1 MSRTNKLHSYYLIL
15 GLVLC
20 LLLIPV
26 FFRPINPVQATAQ
39 ETQSIISPTLESEIA
54 QSSASTSIPITIE
67 FGSLF
72 SSVWAQEILSESSI
86 AGFQIRHVF
95 QTIPVVSGYATPEA
109 ITRLASLSNVKTITY
124 DQQRTVT
131 PLEMS
136 SLYSQ
141 LASDSGYVN
150 PSVTLDVNKLW
161 SQGYNG
167 TGVTVAVI
175 DSGVDSEHPDF
186 QGRLIGFYDLVNGHS
201 DLTPGNGITAYDDNG
216 HGTACA
222 WLIAGSGEGTN
233 YTYTGLAPG
242 AKLLVIKA
250 LDSQGSADDS
260 VIAQGIEY
268 AVSRSVD
275 VISLSIGGPWTES
288 AQYPDA
294 SILAAQAAVQAG
306 ITVVV
311 AAGNSGPA
319 ASSITSPGVT
329 QEVVTVGASIGNTD
343 VVAFSSRGPVV
354 RNETTPEGAVAKPD
368 VLAPGY
374 EVLSG
379 ITSTASTSEYQRIT
393 DPQFTAA
400 YALWSGTSAATPQ
413 IAAVAALL
421 IDKHP
426 GLSPIQL
433 KTFLMA
439 GATDLGADPMEEGYG
454 LVNAT
459 KTSEMITNT
468 SGILTIISPHRFP
481 TLPGTEQVL
490 IVGDVRNPLNATVIS
505 TVNRG
510 VLGIQ
515 ATGNASSFVVTDP
528 NVDVRVGY
536 SYFGVGLSVPD
547 NLPLSALGK
556 YVGFVNLM
564 SGNTTVAS
572 IDLHLLITSYGGRLL
587 VDMGHQSSTDVDS
600 VSYFRYFTEY
610 LREQGMVISEYPA
623 NWQQTVPT
631 QTSAPFDANSLL
643 TTDTLMIMDTELAY
657 SDTEIQLIHDFVSQG
672 GTLLILSEGFDT
684 QNNVPA
690 FAFDS
695 YNQILQPYGI
705 QCENHWIGL
714 GNGSA
719 YGVASGGSVE
729 SNPLTAGVSN
739 LFILNGGTFS
749 VDPTNSTAKGLVWAD
764 AAKTHAIV
772 AVAQSGK
779 GKVIA
784 ISDGSILYDDTIYD
798 AFQSGADNLVFL
810 ENLAKDIVPESP
822 RIYDVQFEHGDV
834 GQQANFTAFVFDDD
848 LASVNIT
855 ITDPNGQRI
864 TSPVVA
870 TLGYKYFTGFTLE
883 TTGFYEVNI
892 VATDAQGNVRY
903 YTKIFLI
910 PVQAINDQV
919 LMTVIYSLVAI
930 VGVALA
936 YVGIL
941 KFGIGKKAKKAT
953 EREWEPPWETDDGA
967 PAIE

>member
-1 MSRTNKLHSYYLIL
+1 MFRTNKLRSYYLIL

-20 LLLIPV
+20 LLLVPV
-26 FFRPINPVQATAQ
+26 VFRPIYPVQAAVQ
-39 ETQSIISPTLESEIA
+39 ETQSVISPTLETEIA
-54 QSSASTSIPITIE
+54 QSSGSASIPITMQ
-67 FGSLF
+67 FDSLF
-72 SSVWAQEILSESSI
+72 SPAWAQEFLSKSAV
-86 AGFQIRHVF
+86 AGFQVRYIF

-109 ITRLASLSNVKTITY
+109 ITKLASLNDVKTITY
-124 DQQRTVT
+124 DEQRTVD

-141 LASDSGYVN
+141 LGLDTGYVN

-175 DSGVDSEHPDF
+175 DSGVDSDHPDF
-186 QGRLIGFYDLVNGHS
+186 QGKLIGFYDLVNGRN
-201 DLTPGNGITAYDDNG
+201 DLTPGDGITAYDDNG

-242 AKLLVIKA
+242 AKLLIVKA

-260 VIAQGIEY
+260 TIAQGIEY
-268 AVSRSVD
+268 AVSRNVD
-275 VISLSIGGPWTES
+275 VISLSIGGAWTES
-288 AQYPDA
+288 AQFPDA

-306 ITVVV
+306 IMVVV

-329 QEVVTVGASIGNTD
+329 QEVITVGASIGSTD
-343 VVAFSSRGPVV
+343 VVAFSSRGPVI
-354 RNETTPEGAVAKPD
+354 RNETTPMGVVAKPD

-374 EVLSG
+374 EILSG
-379 ITSTASTSEYQRIT
+379 ITPTASANEYERIT
-393 DPQFTAA
+393 DPQFTAD

-459 KTSEMITNT
+459 KSSEMIANT

-490 IVGDVRNPLNATVIS
+490 IVGDVRSPQNATVIS

-510 VLGIQ
+510 VLDIE
-515 ATGNASSFVVTDP
+515 ATGNASSFIVTDSQI
-528 NVDVRVGY
+528 DIRVGY
-536 SYFGVGLSVPD
+536 SYFSIGLSVPD
-547 NLPLSALGK
+547 DLPLTALGR
-556 YVGFVNLM
+556 YVGFVSLI
-564 SGNTTVAS
+564 SGNTTIAS
-572 IDLHLLITSYGGRLL
+572 LDLHLLITSYGGRLL
-587 VDMGHQSSTDVDS
+587 VDMGHQAPTDIDS

-610 LREQGMVISEYPA
+610 LREQGMVISEYPT
-623 NWQQTVPT
+623 NWQQTVPN
-631 QTSAPFDANSLL
+631 QNSAPFDANSLL
-643 TTDTLMIMDTELAY
+643 TTETLMIMDTELTY
-657 SDTEIQLIHDFVSQG
+657 TDTEIQLIHDFVNQG

-705 QCENHWIGL
+705 QCENNWIGL
-714 GNGSA
+714 GNGSV

-729 SNPLTAGVSN
+729 SDPLTTGVSN

-749 VDPTNSTAKGLVWAD
+749 VDSTNSTAKGLVWAD
-764 AAKTHAIV
+764 SSKTHAIV
-772 AVAQSGK
+772 AFAQAGK
-779 GKVIA
+779 GRVIA

-798 AFQSGADNLVFL
+798 AFQSGADNLRFL
-810 ENLAKDIVPESP
+810 ENLAKDIVPQRP

-834 GQQANFTAFVFDDD
+834 GQEANFTAFIFGND

-855 ITDPNGQRI
+855 ITDPNGQTI
-864 TSPVVA
+864 TAPVVA

-883 TTGFYEVNI
+883 ATGFYEVNI
-892 VATDAQGNVRY
+892 VATDSQGNVRY
-903 YTKIFLI
+903 YTKTFLI
-910 PVQAINDQV
+910 PVQALNDQV
-919 LMTVIYSLVAI
+919 LMAVVYSLVAI

-941 KFGIGKKAKKAT
+941 KFGIGKKAKKTT
-953 EREWEPPWETDDGA
+953 EREWSPPWETDDGA